1 MAKLKKGHFSG
12 LSNIF
17 GEKGKNLVDILNGK
31 PDHADFDGLTAVTT
45 ADATDATTAI
55 ALANDLKAKFNALL
69 TALKTPA

>member
-31 PDHADFDGLTAVTT
+31 PDHVDVDSLPAVTSP
-45 ADATDATTAI
+45 DATDLPTA
-55 ALANDLKAKFNALL
+55 LTLLNELKAKHNALL
-69 TALKTPA
+69 AALKTPA